1 MNDNKIREIRIIR
14 ENPRFRRYPEYKES
28 GVGWIGEIPSN
39 WRSSRLKFHLSENS
53 GGIWGQD
60 DEFGNG
66 IYVLRSTEITI
77 DGHWDLQNLIKRKLS
92 KEEAER
98 FLLKKGDLI
107 ITKSSGS
114 QDHIGKTG
122 LVDRTIETMVVC
134 YSNFVQRLRPQS
146 HINSKFLHYFMNC
159 PLAREQYKYQS
170 ETTTG
175 LANLNAQS
183 INGLFISV
191 PPEQEQ
197 TQIVNFLDRKTE
209 QIDEL
214 IRIKE
219 RRIELLQAQRTA
231 LINQAV
237 TKGLD
242 PNVEMK
248 PSGVEWIAE
257 IPRHWTL
264 TRLKYVSSIPV
275 TYGLNIEADRYTT
288 EGIRLIRI
296 TDIDES
302 GGLRQKGVYLS
313 EDCVPQE
320 QMLNSYD
327 LLLSRSGATVGKSY
341 LHLEKGKYTSAGYL
355 VRFNFDD
362 YWASKFIYYVTLS
375 HFYRNWLEQQ
385 IIISTI
391 QNVNGEK
398 YSNFQLP
405 IPLYQEHKQIVD
417 FLDRRTEQIND
428 LISAEQRKIELL
440 KEYRQSLISEA
451 VTGKIDVRTEV

>member
-1 MNDNKIREIRIIR
+1 M
-14 ENPRFRRYPEYKES
+14 RRYPDYKGS
-28 GVGWIGEIPSN
+28 GVEWIGSIPKH
-39 WRSSRLKFHLSENS
+39 WKIVRSKYLFGNRNQRGYEGEPLLSVTQDQGVLPRNELDYRVWNPDRNIELYKLVMPGDWVISLRTFEGGIELSEVRGIVSPAYITMFPRRQIFNS
-53 GGIWGQD
+53 Y
-60 DEFGNG
+60 FK
-66 IYVLRSTEITI
+66 Y
-77 DGHWDLQNLIKRKLS
+77 
-92 KEEAER
+92 
-98 FLLKKGDLI
+98 LLK
-107 ITKSSGS
+107 S
-114 QDHIGKTG
+114 
-122 LVDRTIETMVVC
+122 M
-134 YSNFVQRLRPQS
+134 NFIAELNR
-146 HINSKFLHYFMNC
+146 I
-159 PLAREQYKYQS
+159 
-170 ETTTG
+170 TTG
-175 LANLNAQS
+175 IRQGKN
-183 INGLFISV
+183 ISYEDFSDTKIAF
-191 PPEQEQ
+191 PPLSEQK
-197 TQIVNFLDRKTE
+197 IIGNFLDRKTG

-214 IRIKE
+214 TRIKE
-219 RRIELLQAQRTA
+219 RRIALLQEQRTA

-248 PSGVEWIAE
+248 PSGVEWIGE
-257 IPRHWTL
+257 IPKHWTI
-264 TRLKYVSSIPV
+264 TRLKYISSIPV
-275 TYGLNIEADRYTT
+275 TYGLNIESDRYTT

-302 GGLRQKGVYLS
+302 GDLRRKGVYLP

-341 LHLEKGKYTSAGYL
+341 LHLETGKYTSAGYL

-362 YWASKFIYYVTLS
+362 YWASKFIYYITLS

-405 IPLYQEHKQIVD
+405 IPSYQEQTQIVD
-417 FLDRRTEQIND
+417 FLDHKTKQIDELIATER
-428 LISAEQRKIELL
+428 RKIELL

-451 VTGKIDVRTEV
+451 VTGKIDVRNEV

>member
-1 MNDNKIREIRIIR
+1 MNTVQ
-14 ENPRFRRYPEYKES
+14 S
-28 GVGWIGEIPSN
+28 TIGNVNGQKYSNLEIPVPS
-39 WRSSRLKFHLSENS
+39 FSE
-53 GGIWGQD
+53 
-60 DEFGNG
+60 
-66 IYVLRSTEITI
+66 
-77 DGHWDLQNLIKRKLS
+77 
-92 KEEAER
+92 
-98 FLLKKGDLI
+98 
-107 ITKSSGS
+107 
-114 QDHIGKTG
+114 
-122 LVDRTIETMVVC
+122 
-134 YSNFVQRLRPQS
+134 
-146 HINSKFLHYFMNC
+146 
-159 PLAREQYKYQS
+159 
-170 ETTTG
+170 
-175 LANLNAQS
+175 
-183 INGLFISV
+183 
-191 PPEQEQ
+191 
-197 TQIVNFLDRKTE
+197 QIQIANFLDRKTE

-214 IRIKE
+214 IRLKE
-219 RRIELLQAQRTA
+219 RRIELLRAQRTA

-248 PSGVEWIAE
+248 PSGVEWIGK

-362 YWASKFIYYVTLS
+362 YWTSKFIYYVTLS

-417 FLDRRTEQIND
+417 FLDRKTEQID
-428 LISAEQRKIELL
+428 ELIAAELRKIELL

-451 VTGKIDVRTEV
+451 VTGKIDVRNEV

>member
-1 MNDNKIREIRIIR
+1 MK
-14 ENPRFRRYPEYKES
+14 RYPEYKES
-28 GVGWIGEIPSN
+28 GVEWIGEIPGY
-39 WRSSRLKFHLSENS
+39 WEVKRLKYITDLNMGQSPPSEEYNSDQVGTPFLQGNAEFGAHHPTPKIYCPTAKKHASPSDILLSVRAPVGAINIADQEYGIGRGLCAIRPRTNQFERRYAKYLLEVVRTELHVVATGSTYEAVTMDEVSNLTCVVPSLSE
-53 GGIWGQD
+53 
-60 DEFGNG
+60 
-66 IYVLRSTEITI
+66 
-77 DGHWDLQNLIKRKLS
+77 
-92 KEEAER
+92 
-98 FLLKKGDLI
+98 
-107 ITKSSGS
+107 
-114 QDHIGKTG
+114 
-122 LVDRTIETMVVC
+122 
-134 YSNFVQRLRPQS
+134 
-146 HINSKFLHYFMNC
+146 
-159 PLAREQYKYQS
+159 
-170 ETTTG
+170 
-175 LANLNAQS
+175 
-183 INGLFISV
+183 
-191 PPEQEQ
+191 
-197 TQIVNFLDRKTE
+197 QIQIANFLDRKTE

-219 RRIELLQAQRTA
+219 RRIELLQEQRTA

-248 PSGVEWIAE
+248 PSGVEWIGE
-257 IPRHWTL
+257 IPKHWTI
-264 TRLKYVSSIPV
+264 TRLKYISNISV
-275 TYGLNIEADRYTT
+275 TYGLNIESDKYTI
-288 EGIRLIRI
+288 EGIRLVRI

-313 EDCVPQE
+313 EACVPQE

-355 VRFNFDD
+355 VRFNFGD
-362 YWASKFIYYVTLS
+362 YYTSKFIYYVTLS

-405 IPLYQEHKQIVD
+405 IPSHQEQKQIVS
-417 FLDRRTEQIND
+417 FLDRKTKQID
-428 LISAEQRKIELL
+428 ELIATEQRKIELL

-451 VTGKIDVRTEV
+451 VTGKIDVRNEV

>member
-1 MNDNKIREIRIIR
+1 MRH
-14 ENPRFRRYPEYKES
+14 YPEYKES
-28 GVGWIGEIPSN
+28 GVEWIGEIPVHWEVKKLKYVSKILPSN
-39 WRSSRLKFHLSENS
+39 VDKHIYPDEVQVRLCNYTDVYYNDYITVDTVLEKGSCKESEFTKF
-53 GGIWGQD
+53 
-60 DEFGNG
+60 
-66 IYVLRSTEITI
+66 VLRKSDI
-77 DGHWDLQNLIKRKLS
+77 
-92 KEEAER
+92 
-98 FLLKKGDLI
+98 I
-107 ITKSSGS
+107 ITKDSETP
-114 QDHIGKTG
+114 DDIGVPTYVKNDLDNVVCGYHLTMIRPYACRG
-122 LVDRTIETMVVC
+122 KFIFRFIQSDRTRRYFELESNGITRYGLGKSSIENLLLPIPTD
-134 YSNFVQRLRPQS
+134 SEQR
-146 HINSKFLHYFMNC
+146 
-159 PLAREQYKYQS
+159 
-170 ETTTG
+170 
-175 LANLNAQS
+175 
-183 INGLFISV
+183 
-191 PPEQEQ
+191 
-197 TQIVNFLDRKTE
+197 QIANFLDRKTK
-209 QIDEL
+209 QIDEF

-219 RRIELLQAQRTA
+219 RQIELLQEQRTA

-248 PSGVEWIAE
+248 PSGVEWIGE
-257 IPRHWTL
+257 VPKHWTL

-302 GGLRQKGVYLS
+302 GSLRQKGVYLS

-362 YWASKFIYYVTLS
+362 YWTSKFIYYVTLS
-375 HFYRNWLEQQ
+375 HFYTNWLEQQ

-405 IPLYQEHKQIVD
+405 IPSHQEHKQVVQ
-417 FLDRRTEQIND
+417 FLDRKTQQIDD
-428 LISAEQRKIELL
+428 LIAAEQRKIELL

-451 VTGKIDVRTEV
+451 VTGKIDVRNEV